1 MHQVQELL
9 SEEAQERTSVAD
21 LQHQLVDLQA
31 EVSAAHKQLHLT
43 QARVYQ
49 NVQRV
54 AELKSEAV
62 QLELLRQMPASDEPA
77 SAVAETA
84 TQRSQDIERAL
95 AHQSASTSA
104 AAATQTQSAP
114 QATSSTT
121 AVRPAASQQRK
132 RVTARQRG
140 LQSSL
145 EIEEG
150 LKNFWYPAAFASQL
164 HKDKPVSFDL
174 FGQPWVLFRNKA
186 GEPACVRDECAHRAC
201 PLSLGKV
208 IDGNIQCAYHGWQY
222 DQQGQCVSM
231 PSTAACPNVGVSS
244 MACKEEAGFVLVW
257 PGQGPQPAVPNLAP
271 PEGFQIHAE
280 IEVWSLGYCAY
291 GSKSACDLQQ
301 LRLQSN
307 SDLYFVAHQGS
318 NAQSKHHVLIHAFLR
333 FECCKP
339 FPCTSRIHGACTF
352 RVHSCLN
359 LLQFTARCLMS
370 CKHCA
375 SSAHKHNISV
385 CKCRWK

>member
-1 MHQVQELL
+1 MEQHFDLKISTLLQISYSAFCLADRVVLFDMHQVQELL

-43 QARVYQ
+43 QARVHQ

-62 QLELLRQMPASDEPA
+62 QLELLRQMPEADEPA
-77 SAVAETA
+77 SAVAGTA
-84 TQRSQDIERAL
+84 TQDVERAL

-104 AAATQTQSAP
+104 AAAATQTQSAA
-114 QATSSTT
+114 QASSSTT
-121 AVRPAASQQRK
+121 AVRPAAPQQRK
-132 RVTARQRG
+132 IVTARQRG

-164 HKDKPVSFDL
+164 HKESPVPFDL
-174 FGQPWVLFRNKA
+174 FGQPWVLFRNEA

-222 DQQGQCVSM
+222 NQQGQCVSM
-231 PSTAACPNVGVSS
+231 PSTAACPNIGVSS

-257 PGQGPQPAVPNLAP
+257 PGQGPQPAVPDLAP

-280 IEVWSLGYCAY
+280 IEVIRLEYCAH
-291 GSKSACDLQQ
+291 GSKSTCNLQQ
-301 LRLQSN
+301 LRL
-307 SDLYFVAHQGS
+307 
-318 NAQSKHHVLIHAFLR
+318 
-333 FECCKP
+333 
-339 FPCTSRIHGACTF
+339 
-352 RVHSCLN
+352 
-359 LLQFTARCLMS
+359 
-370 CKHCA
+370 
-375 SSAHKHNISV
+375 
-385 CKCRWK
+385 

>member
-1 MHQVQELL
+1 MEQHFDLKNSALLQFSYSASCLADLILFDMYQVQELL

-43 QARVYQ
+43 QARVHQ

-62 QLELLRQMPASDEPA
+62 QLELMRQLPEADEPA
-77 SAVAETA
+77 SAVAGTA
-84 TQRSQDIERAL
+84 TQRSQDVERAL

-114 QATSSTT
+114 QASSSTT
-121 AVRPAASQQRK
+121 AVRPAAPQQRK
-132 RVTARQRG
+132 GVTARQRG

-164 HKDKPVSFDL
+164 HKDTPVSFDL

-222 DQQGQCVSM
+222 NQQGQCVSM
-231 PSTAACPNVGVSS
+231 PSTAACPNIAVSS

-280 IEVWSLGYCAY
+280 IEVWSPGYCAY
-291 GSKSACDLQQ
+291 GSKRACDLQQ
-301 LRLQSN
+301 LRLQSGP
-307 SDLYFVAHQGS
+307 DLHFVACAHQGTH
-318 NAQSKHHVLIHAFLR
+318 AQSRHHMLIHAF
-333 FECCKP
+333 
-339 FPCTSRIHGACTF
+339 
-352 RVHSCLN
+352 
-359 LLQFTARCLMS
+359 
-370 CKHCA
+370 
-375 SSAHKHNISV
+375 
-385 CKCRWK
+385 